1 MPYLILKTLHILG
14 VIVWMGGM
22 TTILLLYARLGAKRQ
37 PAALRQVLDVA
48 AEFGQRVVGP
58 AAGITL
64 IAGIALIIMYDI
76 GLPVWVWWGIAGM
89 TGSMAIGGGAIRR
102 ATLRLM
108 ATLDAGGDYEAELR
122 GLMRLAVIN
131 LLILASTVAAM
142 VIKPG

>member
-37 PAALRQVLDVA
+37 PGALRQVLDVA

-89 TGSMAIGGGAIRR
+89 TASMSLGGGAIRR
-102 ATLRLM
+102 ATLRLV